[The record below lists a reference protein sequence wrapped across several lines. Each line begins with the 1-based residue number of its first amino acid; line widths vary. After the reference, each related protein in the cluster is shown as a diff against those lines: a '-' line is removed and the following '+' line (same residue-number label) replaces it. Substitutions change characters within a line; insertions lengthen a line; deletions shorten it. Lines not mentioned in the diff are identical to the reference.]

1 MWINQQFNDI
11 NPVSSV
17 VFLQLI
23 FNNTIYSNIDYTI
36 MIRTLYA
43 CRFFHT
49 TLGAH
54 GVCHCFTILQSI
66 KSCLFTYGDNVN
78 QRFRHWAYWF
88 RSIGYILVG
97 FGIAYKAPKLEGLL
111 KSISYGFLVVWFSAF
126 WWWDDVDG
134 FRCTCRN
141 WVWYGFSLNWAA
153 LGYGSVTFLV

>member
-1 MWINQQFNDI
+1 MLADFSLLLWAPMVFAIVSLFFNQSKVAFSLMAI
-11 NPVSSV
+11 T
-17 VFLQLI
+17 LI
-23 FNNTIYSNIDYTI
+23 SAFAIGRIDFV
-36 MIRTLYA
+36 A
-43 CRFFHT
+43 
-49 TLGAH
+49 
-54 GVCHCFTILQSI
+54 
-66 KSCLFTYGDNVN
+66 
-78 QRFRHWAYWF
+78 
-88 RSIGYILVG
+88 IGYILVG